1 MKTSFCH
8 CCNNSRNFGTF
19 YPEAYDEPPPPL
31 SCYESG
37 GMEKGDDVDNYKD
50 RGEVGGG
57 LQREAMEKTV
67 KLS

>member
-1 MKTSFCH
+1 MHLTT
-8 CCNNSRNFGTF
+8 N
-19 YPEAYDEPPPPL
+19 PEAYDEPPPPL